1 MLQTKLKRGII
12 VLTIEIN
19 KSFFIKIGIVI
30 VLCVGCFFL
39 GRCTAFNSKTEHKL
53 IDALDDLSETNQA
66 ILKDLQDAGCSI
78 EAAQD
83 YADLFISILQ
93 DWSEA
98 NKKLEDM
105 SSQMTDISRAQGRL
119 IENMLS
125 VYEKAVDEQLDALDI
140 IIEKATEYERLLKE
154 YMNEKDL

>member
-1 MLQTKLKRGII
+1 MSQTKLKGGSV
-12 VLTIEIN
+12 VLTVEIN
-19 KSFFIKIGIVI
+19 KNFFIKIGIVI

-83 YADLFISILQ
+83 YADLFISIVQ
-93 DWSEA
+93 DWQEA
-98 NKKLEDM
+98 NKKLENT
-105 SSQMTDISRAQGRL
+105 SGQMTDVSRAQGKL

-125 VYEKAVDEQLDALDI
+125 VYEKAANEQLDVI
-140 IIEKATEYERLLKE
+140 EVMIEKATEYERLLKE